1 MGLALDPDFPR
12 KPYLYAM
19 YTHDE
24 EGSGEPRHRVVR
36 LREEDGSVRED
47 RILLDD
53 LPAAGTHH
61 GGRVKV
67 SPDGKLYVTLGVGD
81 TVGVGDESDR
91 LAMEP
96 GRLIGKILRLEQ
108 DGTVPEDNPFPGSPV
123 YSLGHRN
130 PQGLAF
136 QPDSGRLYATEHG
149 HTAYDEVNLVEPGA
163 NYGYPAVE
171 GPDHPPPYRDPV
183 AVYRRSIAPGTASP
197 PFRICGAQAQAGHA
211 YNLGLWVP
219 IEVLLRWGP
228 QAPRN
233 SPGCLCIRSMVMR
246 TGVIAK
252 KMGMTRIFQDDGRHV
267 PVTVLALENVQVVSR
282 KEADR
287 DGYVAVQLGAGT
299 AKAKNLSKPE
309 RGHFGKAEVEP
320 KARVAE
326 FVVAEDA
333 LLDVGT
339 ELTAD
344 HYVAGQM
351 VDIQGVTQGK
361 GFAGGMKRWGF
372 GGLRATHG
380 VSLSHRSLGSTGQR
394 QDPGRVFKNK
404 KMAGHMGAKN
414 RTQQNLE
421 VVRTDADRGLIFVKG
436 SVPGHKGGWL
446 LVKDS
451 VKVARPE
458 TAPYPAGIRQTATN
472 APAEIPADAAA
483 PAEAT
488 EAQEA

>member
-1 MGLALDPDFPR
+1 
-12 KPYLYAM
+12 
-19 YTHDE
+19 
-24 EGSGEPRHRVVR
+24 
-36 LREEDGSVRED
+36 
-47 RILLDD
+47 
-53 LPAAGTHH
+53 
-61 GGRVKV
+61 
-67 SPDGKLYVTLGVGD
+67 
-81 TVGVGDESDR
+81 
-91 LAMEP
+91 
-96 GRLIGKILRLEQ
+96 
-108 DGTVPEDNPFPGSPV
+108 
-123 YSLGHRN
+123 
-130 PQGLAF
+130 
-136 QPDSGRLYATEHG
+136 
-149 HTAYDEVNLVEPGA
+149 
-163 NYGYPAVE
+163 
-171 GPDHPPPYRDPV
+171 
-183 AVYRRSIAPGTASP
+183 
-197 PFRICGAQAQAGHA
+197 
-211 YNLGLWVP
+211 
-219 IEVLLRWGP
+219 
-228 QAPRN
+228 
-233 SPGCLCIRSMVMR
+233 MVMR

-252 KMGMTRIFQDDGRHV
+252 KMGMTRLFQEDGRHV
-267 PVTVLALENVQVVSR
+267 PVTVLALENVQVISR

-333 LLDVGT
+333 LLDVGAT
-339 ELTAD
+339 VTAD

-421 VVRTDADRGLIFVKG
+421 IVRTDVERGLLFVKG

-451 VKVARPE
+451 VKIARPD
-458 TAPYPAGIRQTATN
+458 TAPYPAGIRAIAQEIATEEAPAGLVEGAAVHEIAPLPGAEEVAAGVAASDAQADTATGN
-472 APAEIPADAAA
+472 NEG
-483 PAEAT
+483 
-488 EAQEA
+488 QEG